1 MHSTGLATAATT
13 IDRLPRS
20 DADHAE
26 RLFALSQDLLG
37 AADADGRL
45 RWVNDAWERAMGW
58 PLEELYA
65 HPYLDFVHP
74 DDVAKVQAFA
84 ERLTRMPPGES
95 LQVEARARRRDG
107 LYRWLRC
114 SAAVAGGPE
123 PMVYLS
129 GTDVTDLHEALEQL
143 ARRTGELERSNA
155 ELERFAGVVSH
166 DLRSS
171 LTAVSGFLALLERRH
186 GAELGMDARR
196 LLASAEESSARMRLL
211 VDDLLAYARV
221 GHSGREPEDVDVVE
235 LARRV
240 AGAVAPE
247 AQLEIGRLPV
257 VRALPREFEQLLA
270 NLIGNAAKFV
280 APGTRPRMR
289 LSAESEPSGWRFELA
304 DNGIGIEPRFAG
316 RVFGM
321 FQRLHGGEAYPGMGI
336 GLAIAAKVVEGAGG
350 RIWVR
355 PGEDEGSV
363 FAFTWPA

>member
-1 MHSTGLATAATT
+1 
-13 IDRLPRS
+13 LPAS

-45 RWVNDAWERAMGW
+45 RWVNAAWENAMGW
-58 PLEELYA
+58 APEELYA
-65 HPYLDFVHP
+65 RPYLDFIHP
-74 DDVAKVQAFA
+74 DDVPKVEALA

-95 LQVEARARRRDG
+95 LQIEARGRRRDG
-107 LYRWLRC
+107 AYRWLRC
-114 SAAVAGGPE
+114 SAAVAGGAE

-129 GTDVTDLHEALEQL
+129 GTDVTDLHEALGQL

-171 LTAVSGFLALLERRH
+171 LTAVAGFLTLLEHRH
-186 GAELGMDARR
+186 GDELGEPARE
-196 LLASAEESSARMRLL
+196 LLRSAGEASEHMRSL

-221 GHSGREPEDVDVVE
+221 GHSGRAPQPVDVGA

-240 AGAVAPE
+240 AAAVAPGAALE
-247 AQLEIGRLPV
+247 AGRLPV

-280 APGTRPRMR
+280 APGTRPALR
-289 LSAESEPSGWRFELA
+289 LSAEREEGGWRFELA
-304 DNGIGIEPRFAG
+304 DNGIGIEARHAE

-321 FQRLHGGEAYPGMGI
+321 FQRMHGRDAYPGTGI

-355 PGEDEGSV
+355 ARDGGGSV

>member
-1 MHSTGLATAATT
+1 VPA
-13 IDRLPRS
+13 S

-45 RWVNDAWERAMGW
+45 RWVNDAWERMMGW

-65 HPYLDFVHP
+65 RPYLEFVHP
-74 DDVAKVQAFA
+74 DDVAKVAAFA
-84 ERLTRMPPGES
+84 EQLAHMPPGES
-95 LQVEARARRRDG
+95 LQIEARARRRDG
-107 LYRWLRC
+107 SYRWLRC
-114 SAAVAGGPE
+114 SAAVAGGDE
-123 PMVYLS
+123 SMVYLS

-171 LTAVSGFLALLERRH
+171 LTSVAGFLTLLERRH
-186 GAELGMDARR
+186 GGEL
-196 LLASAEESSARMRLL
+196 SAEAHGLLRSAGEASARMRSL

-221 GHSGREPEDVDVVE
+221 GHSGRRPEDVDVAA

-240 AGAVAPE
+240 ADAIAPDAVFE
-247 AQLEIGRLPV
+247 MTELPV

-270 NLIGNAAKFV
+270 NLIGNAVKFV
-280 APGTRPRMR
+280 ATGTRPAMR
-289 LSAESEPSGWRFELA
+289 LSAEPEPGGWRFELA
-304 DNGIGIEPRFAG
+304 DNGIGIEPRHAG
-316 RVFGM
+316 RVFAM
-321 FQRLHGGEAYPGMGI
+321 FQRLHGGDAYPGTGI

-355 PGEDEGSV
+355 PGEDGGSV

>member
-1 MHSTGLATAATT
+1 MPGN
-13 IDRLPRS
+13 

-45 RWVNDAWERAMGW
+45 RWVNAAWERLMGW
-58 PLEELYA
+58 PMEELYA
-65 HPYLDFVHP
+65 RPYLDFIHP
-74 DDVAKVQAFA
+74 DDVAKVVAFA
-84 ERLTRMPPGES
+84 ERLAHMPPGES
-95 LQVEARARRRDG
+95 LQLEARACRRDG
-107 LYRWLRC
+107 SYRWLRC
-114 SAAVAGGPE
+114 SAAVAGGAE

-129 GTDVTDLHEALEQL
+129 GTDVTDLHDALDEL
-143 ARRTGELERSNA
+143 ARRSRELERSNA

-171 LTAVSGFLALLERRH
+171 LTSVAGFLVLLERRY
-186 GAELGMDARR
+186 GEELSEHARE
-196 LLASAEESSARMRLL
+196 LLASAGEASARMRSL

-221 GHSGREPEDVDVVE
+221 GHSGRAPEPLDVGA

-240 AGAVAPE
+240 AAAVAP
-247 AQLEIGRLPV
+247 AATLELGELPV

-280 APGTRPRMR
+280 APGTPPVIR
-289 LSAESEPSGWRFELA
+289 LSAFPDAEGWRFELA
-304 DNGIGIEPRFAG
+304 DNGIGIDTRHAERI
-316 RVFGM
+316 FGM
-321 FQRLHGGEAYPGMGI
+321 FDRLHAGDAYPGTGI

-350 RIWVR
+350 RIWVK
-355 PGEDEGSV
+355 PGAGGGSV